1 MERPVGRELMNDKR
15 QKTRAQQH
23 QLLLAFTAEGRD
35 EVPEDRSEGLASF
48 EVNSEADGP
57 TSSDRLMERICD
69 PLNLDCAMAR
79 VIANGGA
86 PGVDGMSVKKLEKFW
101 HRHGDRIVSE
111 LLAGTYRPQPVKR
124 VEIPKPDG
132 GVRKLGIPTAVD
144 RVVQQ
149 AILLVLSP
157 EWDATFSDNSFG
169 FRPYRSAHG
178 AVARAQSYLEE
189 GYTWVVDMD
198 LEKFF
203 DRVNHDV
210 LMSRVARR
218 VEDKRLLKLIRA
230 FLNAGV
236 MVDGLFSG
244 TPEGTPQGGPLS
256 PLLSN
261 LLLDDLDRELESRG
275 LRFSRYADDCNI
287 YVKSKRAGERVLQS
301 VTNWLETKLRLKVNQ
316 SKSAVD
322 RPWKR
327 KFLGF
332 TFTTRRKRSIAPASR
347 AKFKKRVREITKRNR
362 GSSLVRVISELRSY
376 LIGWRGYFGHCQT
389 PSVLRK
395 LDSWVHRRL
404 RSYAWKQW
412 KTGRRRFKELRK
424 LGVGKELAAQTA
436 GSRKGFWHNSRSPAL
451 SFALPGKVLC
461 DLGVPL
467 LSDQPKTRV

>member
-1 MERPVGRELMNDKR
+1 MNGKR
-15 QKTRAQQH
+15 QKTSYQ
-23 QLLLAFTAEGRD
+23 QLLLAFAEESRD
-35 EVPEDRSEGLASF
+35 EVPDGSVEGTVPVTANLST
-48 EVNSEADGP
+48 ESP

-69 PLNLDCAMAR
+69 PLTLECAMAR

-86 PGVDGMSVKKLEKFW
+86 PGVDGMTVKQLEKYFER
-101 HRHGDRIVSE
+101 HRDRIIGE
-111 LLAGTYRPQPVKR
+111 LLSGTYRPQPVKR

-132 GVRKLGIPTAVD
+132 GMRKLGIPTAVD
-144 RVVQQ
+144 RVIQQ
-149 AILLVLSP
+149 AILLVLGP
-157 EWDATFSDNSFG
+157 EWDETFSDNSFG
-169 FRPYRSAHG
+169 FRPHRSAHD

-218 VEDKRLLKLIRA
+218 VDDKQLLKLIRA
-230 FLNAGV
+230 FLNSGV

-261 LLLDDLDRELESRG
+261 LLLDELDRELESRG
-275 LRFSRYADDCNI
+275 LRFARYADDCNI
-287 YVKSKRAGERVLQS
+287 YVKSQRAGERVLQS
-301 VTNWLETKLRLKVNQ
+301 VTAWLEKKLRLKVNQ

-332 TFTTRRKRSIAPASR
+332 TFTTRRKRSIAPQSR

-362 GSSLVRVISELRSY
+362 GSSLGRVIGELRSY
-376 LIGWRGYFGHCQT
+376 LIGWRGYFGFCQT
-389 PSVLRK
+389 PSVLRD
-395 LDSWVHRRL
+395 LDSWIHRRL

-412 KTGRRRFKELRK
+412 KTGKRRFKELRK
-424 LGVGKELAAQTA
+424 LGVGKDLSAQTA
-436 GSRKGFWHNSRSPAL
+436 GSRKGVWHNSRSPAL
-451 SFALPGKVLC
+451 NFALPGRVLAE
-461 DLGVPL
+461 LGVPL
-467 LSDQPKTRV
+467 LLEQPIVKV

>member
-1 MERPVGRELMNDKR
+1 MERPVSRELMSDKR

-35 EVPEDRSEGLASF
+35 EVPDDRPEGFASLT
-48 EVNSEADGP
+48 VDSEADGP
-57 TSSDRLMERICD
+57 TSSNRLMERICA
-69 PLNLDCAMAR
+69 PLNLECAMAR

-86 PGVDGMSVKKLEKFW
+86 PGVDGMSVKMLEKFW
-101 HRHGDRIVSE
+101 PRHGDRIVSE

-230 FLNAGV
+230 FLNSGV
-236 MVDGLFSG
+236 MIEGVCCR

-261 LLLDDLDRELESRG
+261 LLLDEFDRELEARG
-275 LRFSRYADDCNI
+275 LRFARYADDCNI
-287 YVKSKRAGERVLQS
+287 YVKSERAGNRVLQS
-301 VTNWLETKLRLKVNQ
+301 VTKWLAKKLRLKVNQ
-316 SKSAVD
+316 TKSAVD

-347 AKFKKRVREITKRNR
+347 KKFKKRVREITGRNR
-362 GSSLVRVISELRSY
+362 GSSIDRVVSELRSY
-376 LIGWRGYFGHCQT
+376 LIGWRGYFGFSET
-389 PSVLRK
+389 LSVLRD
-395 LDSWVHRRL
+395 LESWVHRRL
-404 RSYAWKQW
+404 RSYVWKQW
-412 KTGRRRFKELRK
+412 KTGKRRFRELRR
-424 LGVGKELAAQTA
+424 LGVGRDLAAQTA
-436 GSRKGFWHNSRSPAL
+436 GSRKGVWHNSRSPAL
-451 SFALPGKVLC
+451 NFAIPGRVLAEW
-461 DLGVPL
+461 GVPSL
-467 LSDQPKTRV
+467 LVQPEPKV